1 MSFHYFFITVL
12 VHDVSSVKVSD
23 CQHEYNSYCIISS
36 NLFCD
41 AIDISWLC
49 NIFCCIHIFS
59 LNRIPSGLV
68 SEDKFYVGS
77 VDSSPTSSVQNL
89 ERLFQGSSLTS
100 TLQHN
105 SASDLG
111 SLGGRGMKK
120 ARENRSYLWGP
131 TGEQEW
137 SPDMTT
143 GSHVFLRLLHCF
155 LTV

>member
-1 MSFHYFFITVL
+1 M
-12 VHDVSSVKVSD
+12 
-23 CQHEYNSYCIISS
+23 
-36 NLFCD
+36 
-41 AIDISWLC
+41 
-49 NIFCCIHIFS
+49 
-59 LNRIPSGLV
+59 

-143 GSHVFLRLLHCF
+143 GSHVYLYMPTTLFLDCLAMYMYPLHILPVTC
-155 LTV
+155 LGGML

>member
-1 MSFHYFFITVL
+1 M
-12 VHDVSSVKVSD
+12 
-23 CQHEYNSYCIISS
+23 
-36 NLFCD
+36 
-41 AIDISWLC
+41 
-49 NIFCCIHIFS
+49 
-59 LNRIPSGLV
+59 

-89 ERLFQGSSLTS
+89 ERLFQGASLSSTI
-100 TLQHN
+100 QYN

-111 SLGGRGMKK
+111 SQGGHGVKK

-143 GSHVFLRLLHCF
+143 GSHVILRLLHCF